1 MYNELFEKT
10 IVCPYCWEHFSLV
23 IEPSCEIGET
33 YVEDCYVCCRPI
45 EITVTSKDDVTIEIR
60 TNAIEGNAF

>member
-1 MYNELFEKT
+1 M
-10 IVCPYCWEHFSLV
+10 V
-23 IEPSCEIGET
+23 EPSCDIGET